1 MGIKEFDEVVLIS
14 DLANG
19 SFKKGTIAVVVDVL
33 NEGQGYALEFFA
45 ANGQTLGVE
54 IVQANRV
61 APISD
66 FPFPVRVDHAA

>member
-1 MGIKEFDEVVLIS
+1 
-14 DLANG
+14 
-19 SFKKGTIAVVVDVL
+19 VVDVL